1 MKLATLE
8 AILDAFEHRRV
19 RYLVVGG
26 VAVNAHGYVR
36 ATLDLDLV
44 VSLETDNALAAVEAL
59 AGLGYRPIVPES
71 IERFADAVARREWFE
86 RRNMMVFS
94 LVSDAHPETTVD
106 LFINEP
112 FDFDAEHDG
121 AEVVDLGEGRTLRL
135 LRLPALIEMKRAAGR
150 GRDLDDVDHLQQIA
164 ELRREDRS

>member
-8 AILDAFEHRRV
+8 AILDAFERRDV

-44 VSLETDNALAAVEAL
+44 VGLEAHNALAAVEAL
-59 AGLGYRPIVPES
+59 AGLGYRPIVPEP
-71 IERFADAVARREWFE
+71 IERFADPQARREWFE

-94 LVSDAHPETTVD
+94 LVSDVHPETTVD
-106 LFINEP
+106 LFVNEP

-121 AEVVDLGEGRTLRL
+121 AEVVDLGKGRTLRL

-150 GRDLDDVDHLQQIA
+150 GRDLDDIDHLQQIA
-164 ELRREDRS
+164 ELRRGDG